1 VARHALVINP
11 RPLTFDYPASAHSI
25 RAPRVTPPTA
35 TLTPAPVGTARI
47 PAALPR
53 TGDSGG

>member
-11 RPLTFDYPASAHSI
+11 RPLS
-25 RAPRVTPPTA
+25 VTPPTA